1 MVELVPRL
9 DDGAPD
15 GGDGERADSSDCRI
29 PSTSTLPSQAPGR
42 ARRVRG
48 SGWGKAGEGTHTMP
62 WPQRVHSGS
71 PCRPLSGVPS
81 LLAVGLGLRGPL
93 GPSRSPES
101 RSASGMSP
109 VPRSEKETT
118 SGRCGIDPAS
128 RTISTA
134 TGDRVGVGGAAT
146 RGGAGFRTLRPS
158 KRCGDAGAL
167 GRITGRQDVGVA
179 KGWGRGGAIQGTRG
193 IDVGRS
199 GARWPESYHPPRPLA
214 CPASSGRSLTAW
226 APKPRVQP
234 APAAS
239 CTPLSPGPLRSHG
252 FAGGLWLCQGWAKE
266 MHQGTRLWYP
276 PSLC

>member
-1 MVELVPRL
+1 MWDR
-9 DDGAPD
+9 
-15 GGDGERADSSDCRI
+15 
-29 PSTSTLPSQAPGR
+29 PSVQDYQHCDWGQG
-42 ARRVRG
+42 G
-48 SGWGKAGEGTHTMP
+48 SGRGRNKGRSRNSDPEAQQAVWGR
-62 WPQRVHSGS
+62 W
-71 PCRPLSGVPS
+71 
-81 LLAVGLGLRGPL
+81 
-93 GPSRSPES
+93 
-101 RSASGMSP
+101 
-109 VPRSEKETT
+109 
-118 SGRCGIDPAS
+118 
-128 RTISTA
+128 
-134 TGDRVGVGGAAT
+134 GVGT
-146 RGGAGFRTLRPS
+146 
-158 KRCGDAGAL
+158 L

-199 GARWPESYHPPRPLA
+199 WARWPESYHPPRPLA

-234 APAAS
+234 ALAAS